1 MTINFLLSS
10 QLLIMPGISHLFQN
24 FYYSVLTL
32 DTIWNLGQMFLQR
45 KKKKKRWCSICTLIY
60 HGHNILVVIEWAGKV
75 WISFTKNKF
84 KLLPFHQPSFLF
96 WTKTANYQ
104 TWCERTYRKKVYFC
118 VFICQSYDN
127 FGIYF

>member
-45 KKKKKRWCSICTLIY
+45 KKKKDDAQYAPLSTMATI
-60 HGHNILVVIEWAGKV
+60 
-75 WISFTKNKF
+75 F
-84 KLLPFHQPSFLF
+84 
-96 WTKTANYQ
+96 
-104 TWCERTYRKKVYFC
+104 
-118 VFICQSYDN
+118 
-127 FGIYF
+127 